1 MSRQSLVA
9 VILLPLLI
17 TACSGS
23 PPPNLGVR
31 DGQLSPCPSKP
42 NCVSSQSADADHFVA
57 PLSFPVRAE
66 VAQRALLEV
75 LPQMEGAR
83 VVTNEAFYTRAEFTS
98 KTMKYVDDVEF
109 VVDPLSNIIH
119 MRSASRLGYSDM
131 GVNRRRVEEIRARLA
146 KALEPVTQG

>member
-1 MSRQSLVA
+1 MSSKLGPAMV
-9 VILLPLLI
+9 LLLLLS
-17 TACSGS
+17 ACSGS

-31 DGQLSPCPSKP
+31 DGQLSSCPSKP
-42 NCVSSQSADADHFVA
+42 NCVSSQAADADHFVA
-57 PLSFPVRAE
+57 PLSFPVHAE

-75 LPQMEGAR
+75 LPQMEGAK

-119 MRSASRLGYSDM
+119 LRSASRLGYSDM
-131 GVNRRRVEEIRARLA
+131 GANRRRVEDIRARLA
-146 KALEPVTQG
+146 KALEPVTRG